1 MNSVTGGRR
10 MRQSSGF
17 SKSSPTT
24 TSQPSCGKTAATIF
38 RLPVGNWQKWD
49 RESQKPE
56 ARSQKPEARSQKPE
70 ARSQKPEAR
79 SQKPEARSQKP
90 EARIEPS
97 ERSHSGFWL
106 LGFWLPS
113 LVRFLEPLKHGI
125 RDALVGNP
133 LRCAAGKGNDLNA

>member
-1 MNSVTGGRR
+1 

-24 TSQPSCGKTAATIF
+24 TSQPSCGKTVATIF
-38 RLPVGNWQKWD
+38 RLRVGNWQKWD

-56 ARSQKPEARSQKPE
+56 ARSQKPEARRQKPEARSQKPE

-106 LGFWLPS
+106 LGFW
-113 LVRFLEPLKHGI
+113 
-125 RDALVGNP
+125 
-133 LRCAAGKGNDLNA
+133 